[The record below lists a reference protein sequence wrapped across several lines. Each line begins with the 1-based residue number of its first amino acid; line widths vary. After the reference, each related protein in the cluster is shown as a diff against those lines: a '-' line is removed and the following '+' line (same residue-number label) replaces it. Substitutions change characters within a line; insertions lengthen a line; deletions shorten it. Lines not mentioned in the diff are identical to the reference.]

1 MNVLKEKS
9 NIVFTFW
16 SSVIISLLA
25 NLPIMDMAFKRSES
39 HSFEH
44 NIHEMI
50 NPFILFAD
58 MFTQLISS
66 FLFAFLLISFLK
78 KNKWSSNI
86 NKLAFWKTLLT
97 TIILYFTFITLLIFL
112 SSFFIDNYSFV
123 ISSVITRGLLIL
135 IASVFL
141 SNYIKIQEHRKQIF
155 IDNANLMQQNLNSQI
170 EVLKNQLNP
179 HFFFNA
185 LNTLSWLIDND
196 KEKSQIYLNK
206 LSILLRSSI
215 EIQKKILVPLE
226 TELELADAYMHL
238 LNIRFGE
245 KIIYKKHII
254 KTLGLEI
261 PPMSLQTLLENAIKH
276 NIISNEFPLSV
287 SIIQNE
293 DLSHISVINN
303 YMIKKDSHGNGTG
316 LQNLND
322 RYKAISGDEIK
333 IKSDKK
339 TFEVVLPLIKK
350 NDKVFDY

>member
-1 MNVLKEKS
+1 MSVLKEKTNS
-9 NIVFTFW
+9 VFIFW

-25 NLPIMDMAFKRSES
+25 NLPIMDMAVKRNDN

-44 NIHEMI
+44 SPHEMI
-50 NPFILFAD
+50 NPFVLFAD
-58 MFTQLISS
+58 MFTQLILS
-66 FLFAFLLISFLK
+66 FLFALLLISFLQ
-78 KNKWSSNI
+78 KNKWSANI
-86 NKLAFWKTLLT
+86 NKFEFWKTLFT
-97 TIILYFTFITLLIFL
+97 TIALYLSFVVLLIFF
-112 SSFFIDNYSFV
+112 SSFFIDNVSFL
-123 ISSVITRGLLIL
+123 ISSVVTRGLLIL

-155 IDNANLMQQNLNSQI
+155 TDNANLKQQNLNSQI

-185 LNTLSWLIDND
+185 LNTLSWLIEED

-238 LNIRFGE
+238 LSIRFGE

-276 NIISNEFPLSV
+276 NIISEEFPLTITINQS
-287 SIIQNE
+287 E
-293 DLSHISVINN
+293 DLALISVINN
-303 YMIKKDSHGNGTG
+303 YMIKENSHGNGTG
-316 LQNLND
+316 LKNLND

-339 TFEVVLPLIKK
+339 TFEVVLPLIAKK
-350 NDKVFDY
+350 